1 MQVYVMYVPRNWTE
15 THQTPVTQA
24 TGLEPVQAEVKGS
37 ASHSGIALHSTQ
49 MCTVHELHLFLVKN
63 LCDSDH
69 CWVIVPLGG

>member
-1 MQVYVMYVPRNWTE
+1 MYIPRNWTE

-37 ASHSGIALHSTQ
+37 ASHSGIAVHVL
-49 MCTVHELHLFLVKN
+49 CTFEYCAKHLFLVKN